1 MSLLLLHPGDENG
14 QLTLRPPPPNSVPC
28 QQILSSLF
36 FWYLQLAF
44 PIPTPTPAQLGQA
57 DPRMDSLKTKAA
69 DLAVKAADAT
79 VSAPAGD
86 VKELDP
92 PKDTP
97 FTKEELAKNDGRD
110 DNTPIYVAIKGRV
123 YDGQSRVQKG
133 RLPAKSASN
142 C

>member
-1 MSLLLLHPGDENG
+1 
-14 QLTLRPPPPNSVPC
+14 
-28 QQILSSLF
+28 
-36 FWYLQLAF
+36 
-44 PIPTPTPAQLGQA
+44 
-57 DPRMDSLKTKAA
+57 MDTLKTKAA

-97 FTKEELAKNDGRD
+97 FTKEELAKSDGRD
-110 DNTPIYVAIKGRV
+110 ENTPIYVAIKGRI

-133 RLPAKSASN
+133 RLPAKSATN